1 MRTASSPT
9 LISFIL
15 LLMIN
20 RYCERKCA
28 AAIRTRSHKGKV
40 MAVLYKNK
48 ITINLNDI
56 CIWLIYIYILATL
69 FTPVDTFKFKK
80 ITFAA
85 LFILSF
91 FDLYEKKIE
100 KDMLYMVFFGFL
112 FPAIL
117 ILITIIEG
125 VSFGSAVSR
134 GFAGLYVCFYFIIRN
149 RHKQFEV
156 MLMQMLR
163 IMALSICVSALL
175 DLTHILTI
183 ENNPLMQ
190 WMHTSENAMIGKG
203 SNFAFYYLLF
213 YKTSPLLFIMLGYAT
228 HKKKYFDIVLS
239 AAAIFLSGTRANVFV
254 LAAVLA
260 ALFVFTY
267 KNKKYKYHIILA
279 GVVVGLCLLPL
290 VLPKIIEV
298 FREKSDSDAVRN
310 GHLISIFQLFRDNP
324 VAIFFGTGFDSYFYS
339 SGVKAN
345 INIIELSYWDLLRQV
360 GLFGLLPFMFFYIYP
375 IFKLWKTDYRH
386 VAITL
391 AAFLII
397 SYTNPF
403 LYSSTGALY
412 MVYAYTKV
420 YRSYCSDHNCNIIT
434 EATDGEQNRIDHS
447 ADI

>member
-1 MRTASSPT
+1 
-9 LISFIL
+9 
-15 LLMIN
+15 
-20 RYCERKCA
+20 
-28 AAIRTRSHKGKV
+28 

-48 ITINLNDI
+48 ITINLNDV
-56 CIWLIYIYILATL
+56 CIWLIYVYLFATL
-69 FTPVDTFKFKK
+69 FTPIDTFKLKK

-85 LFILSF
+85 LFILSI
-91 FDLYEKKIE
+91 FDLYENKIE
-100 KDMLYMVFFGFL
+100 KDMLYMGFFGFL

-125 VSFGSAVSR
+125 VPFGSAVSR

-156 MLMQMLR
+156 MLVQMLR
-163 IMALSICVSALL
+163 VMALSICISVLL
-175 DLTHILTI
+175 DITRIMTI

-190 WMHTSENAMIGKG
+190 WMHISENAMIGKG
-203 SNFAFYYLLF
+203 SNFAFYYLIF

-239 AAAIFLSGTRANVFV
+239 ALAIFLSGTRANVFV
-254 LAAVLA
+254 LAAALA
-260 ALFVFTY
+260 ALFLFTY
-267 KNKKYKYHIILA
+267 KNKKYKYHIIFMCVIA
-279 GVVVGLCLLPL
+279 GLCLLPV
-290 VLPKIIEV
+290 VLPNIIEI
-298 FREKSDSDAVRN
+298 FQEKSGSDAVRD
-310 GHLISIFQLFRDNP
+310 GHLISIFQVFKNNP
-324 VAIFFGTGFDSYFYS
+324 AAIFFGTGFDSYFYS
-339 SGVKAN
+339 SGVNAN

-360 GLFGLLPFMFFYIYP
+360 GLFGLLPFMFFYLYP

-412 MVYAYTKV
+412 MVYAYSKV
-420 YRSYCSDHNCNIIT
+420 YHSYCSDHKCNIQT
-434 EATDGEQNRIDHS
+434 EVTDGEQNCINHS